1 MSQNDKNDVKRICGV
16 RTKRLLEIDYEI
28 RTGKYPNCNTLAKQ
42 YGISSRTILRD
53 IQLLIDEWLAPI
65 EFDYA
70 KTDIITQILIFISNH
85 LELQRANFFPLQFL
99 TIF

>member
-1 MSQNDKNDVKRICGV
+1 MSQNDVKRICGV

-70 KTDIITQILIFISNH
+70 KNGYYYTNPDFYFKS
-85 LELQRANFFPLQFL
+85 FL